1 MDKIN
6 TLTPDIV
13 AISRDKATERPFSGH
28 YLEKQEQGTYLCR
41 RCGLALFR
49 ADNQFTSSCGWP
61 SFDDELPNAIQRKI
75 DVDGRRTEILC
86 HRCDSHLGHVFMGE
100 GYTDKNLRHCVNSL
114 AIEFVAN
121 ESVLDTEEAI
131 LAAGCFW
138 GVQYYLD
145 RLDGVLK
152 TEVGYTGGTVANP
165 TYKQVCSKTT
175 GHLEA
180 IRVVYDINKIS
191 YEQIIKYFFEI
202 HDPTQQD
209 GQGPD
214 HGPQYLSAIFYLN
227 DAQQQMAM
235 AVTQQLK
242 DLGYSLATQLLSA
255 TVFWSAEDYHQAYYE
270 KTGKAPYCHVYVKRF
285 K

>member
-6 TLTPDIV
+6 TLTPDVV
-13 AISRDKATERPFSGH
+13 AISRDKATERPFSGQ
-28 YLEKQEQGTYLCR
+28 YLEKQQQGTYLCR

-61 SFDDELPNAIQRKI
+61 SFDDELPNTIKRDMDK
-75 DVDGRRTEILC
+75 DGRRTEILC
-86 HRCDSHLGHVFMGE
+86 NRCGSHLGHAFIGE

-114 AIEFVAN
+114 VIEFVPD

-152 TEVGYTGGTVANP
+152 TEVGYTGGAVANP
-165 TYKQVCSKTT
+165 TYQQVCSKIT

-180 IRVVYDINKIS
+180 IRVVYDINKIA

-214 HGPQYLSAIFYLN
+214 RGPQYLSAVFYL
-227 DAQQQMAM
+227 DEQQQQTASTVM
-235 AVTQQLK
+235 QQLK
-242 DLGYSLATQLLSA
+242 VLGYSVATQLLPA
-255 TVFWSAEDYHQAYYE
+255 AVFWPAEDYHQAYYE
-270 KTGKAPYCHVYVKRF
+270 KKGDEPYCHTYVKRF